1 MKKST
6 DIRVIK
12 TQKAL
17 LGALEELVKTKKL
30 SCITITELCTKAGIN
45 RNTFY
50 YHYNNIYDLLAEYK
64 QLLMNE
70 FINVLDDNKQRHSG
84 TGLEI
89 CKIIYRHPSFMSIII
104 SPNCDLDYFDEIF
117 GLASEKARI
126 LMDKKHEIKTTADHL
141 ACTYCNAGCIAVI
154 REWIEGGLKES
165 PEEIANLVSQA
176 SRMGPIS
183 MLFPEC

>member
-6 DIRVIK
+6 DIRVVK

-30 SCITITELCTKAGIN
+30 SNITITELCTKANIN

-64 QLLMNE
+64 QILMNE
-70 FINVLDDNKQRHSG
+70 LTSVLDVNKQRHSH

-89 CKIIYRHPSFMSIII
+89 CKIIYRHQNFMSIII

-117 GLASEKARI
+117 GLASEKSRI
-126 LMDKKHEIKTTADHL
+126 FMDKKHEIKTTADHL

-154 REWIEGGLKES
+154 RDWIAGGLKES
-165 PEEIANLVSQA
+165 PEEIASIATQA
-176 SRMGPIS
+176 SRKGPIS
-183 MLFPEC
+183 MLFPNE

>member
-17 LGALEELVKTKKL
+17 LCALDELIKTKKL
-30 SCITITELCTKAGIN
+30 SNITITELCTKANIN

-64 QLLMNE
+64 QILMNE
-70 FINVLDDNKQRHSG
+70 LTSVLDVNKQRHSH

-89 CKIIYRHPSFMSIII
+89 CKIIYRHPNFMSIII

-117 GLASEKARI
+117 GLASEKSRI
-126 LMDKKHEIKTTADHL
+126 FMDKKHEIKTTADHL

-154 REWIEGGLKES
+154 RDWIAGGLKET
-165 PEEIANLVSQA
+165 PEEIANIVSQA
-176 SRMGPIS
+176 SHKGPIS
-183 MLFPEC
+183 MLFPGE